1 MRLHQQGCFSGD
13 RSRSAGIAKVNAAY
27 QITDLEIFYDPHDL
41 MAKLCSA
48 RSLALPAL
56 NATNRCAGCM
66 HARDQDI
73 LSSLQTCSIPAAAVV
88 QCSILWHA
96 LTTSQFSACRH
107 DSQPFDLWAID

>member
-73 LSSLQTCSIPAAAVV
+73 FVKSADMQHTSSSCSAVQYTVACSHNQPVQRLQA
-88 QCSILWHA
+88 
-96 LTTSQFSACRH
+96 
-107 DSQPFDLWAID
+107 